1 MARSFELGNGG
12 YPPDGTCGSPFINL
26 AAQDR
31 DPLGLYSCIVSDAPH
46 KCNQCN
52 HDGAPSVRAEH
63 FAGFVKVEL
72 VADFLEALR
81 QDETFSEAR
90 QEEIFSQPVD
100 NGLDPNSPTSEVK
113 GRGEIKLQRKSNN
126 LCRIRDV
133 EVDVSTLKNCPNC
146 RFFIMKMH
154 YILWTIGGFLL

>member
-1 MARSFELGNGG
+1 M
-12 YPPDGTCGSPFINL
+12 
-26 AAQDR
+26 
-31 DPLGLYSCIVSDAPH
+31 
-46 KCNQCN
+46 
-52 HDGAPSVRAEH
+52 RAEH